1 VMDSMMESGEKYLVS
16 GLEGPLGDW
25 YVWQ

>member
-1 VMDSMMESGEKYLVS
+1 MDSMMESGEKYLVS
-16 GLEGPLGDW
+16 GSDGPLGDW